1 MQSQLCLTPLS
12 LPINKKIKSYS
23 RSWRPPPFHVLH
35 GLRLFSVFASSLSRS
50 GEPSRSSEE
59 SVVHRRDLTRRAWC
73 TVEIRRGKRGAP
85 SRSGEESVVHYRDP
99 TRRAWCTVE
108 IRRGERGAPLEGVH
122 ASPAKVVKVEHMN
135 TLLVR
140 YEYFIC

>member
-1 MQSQLCLTPLS
+1 MIISPPIWSPISPPNGLTLLYLQVIDKQIHFLTNLQNQIEVS
-12 LPINKKIKSYS
+12 
-23 RSWRPPPFHVLH
+23 PPPL
-35 GLRLFSVFASSLSRS
+35 LFL
-50 GEPSRSSEE
+50 G
-59 SVVHRRDLTRRAWC
+59 VVHRQDPTRRTWC
-73 TVEIRRGKRGAP
+73 TVEIRQGERGAP
-85 SRSGEESVVHYRDP
+85 SRSNGKSVVHRQDP

-122 ASPAKVVKVEHMN
+122 ASPAKVVKVEHVN